1 MAIIRNK
8 HPSDFDPIRIPS
20 QNLTVLFG
28 KSSLEEGRGVGQVT
42 RLLYDQFKSL
52 QGEGKTD
59 NTVTF
64 FPFFTDAPSYPLKNS
79 VVVIHDFSV
88 IEMPEFSKN
97 NRRYV
102 EELKQVCTLCS
113 HIVVCNPDLREKI
126 YVMFGIEPSKI
137 TYIPNPIVTDP
148 ELIEVDGIP
157 EEPFMLHAC
166 AGNQYKNIEV
176 LFKAW
181 SILGQDAPQL
191 VVTGRAYEHSPL
203 IDDLVIRDKI
213 TFLDRQPRGKIEYLM
228 QKAEGLLLPSRS
240 EGFTMALLE
249 ATSVETT
256 SIIAT
261 GNGLQ
266 TVLDPDEAFF
276 CDPDDPEQW
285 AKAVRQL
292 HTSGDAGR
300 VRRLLER
307 LKRQQNLSVTA
318 ERYLKVFKSLTNPN

>member
-1 MAIIRNK
+1 MAITRSK
-8 HPSDFDPIRIPS
+8 RPSDFDPICIPS
-20 QNLTVLFG
+20 HNLTILFG
-28 KSSLEEGRGVGQVT
+28 KSSLNEGRGVGQVA
-42 RLLYDQFKSL
+42 RLLHGQFKSMEK
-52 QGEGKTD
+52 EGKAD
-59 NTVTF
+59 NTVTL
-64 FPFFTDAPSYPLKNS
+64 FPFFMDAPSFPLKNS

-88 IEMPEFSKN
+88 LEMPEFA
-97 NRRYV
+97 NRNQRYI
-102 EELKQVCTLCS
+102 EELKQVCALAD
-113 HIVVCNPDLREKI
+113 HIVVGMPDLREKL
-126 YVMFGIEPSKI
+126 YARFGIDPSRM

-148 ELIEVDGIP
+148 ELIEVEEIP
-157 EEPFMLHAC
+157 EEPYMLHAC
-166 AGNQYKNIEV
+166 APNKHKNIEV
-176 LFKAW
+176 LFRAW
-181 SILGQDAPQL
+181 GILGEEAPQL
-191 VVTGRAYEHSPL
+191 VVTGRLYERSPL
-203 IDDLVIRDKI
+203 IDELGIRNKI

-240 EGFTMALLE
+240 EGFNLNVLE

-285 AKAVRQL
+285 ANAARQL

-318 ERYLKVFKSLTNPN
+318 ERYLQVFKSLTNPN